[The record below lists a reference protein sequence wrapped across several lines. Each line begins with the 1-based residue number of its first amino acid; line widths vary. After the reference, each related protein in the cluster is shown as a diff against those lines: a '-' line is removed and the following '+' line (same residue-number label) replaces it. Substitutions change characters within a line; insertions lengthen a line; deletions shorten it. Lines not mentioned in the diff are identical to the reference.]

1 MKNYFMYK
9 IWQARDWYKFQP
21 TTKRRFFL
29 GLVSITYYV
38 GSSRINQG
46 AVFFRIFTVAY
57 PLFLDTVGDSNPA
70 GQLVTLN

>member
-9 IWQARDWYKFQP
+9 IWQARDWYKFQT

-29 GLVSITYYV
+29 VLVSITYYV
-38 GSSRINQG
+38 GSSWIKPG

-57 PLFLDTVGDSNPA
+57 LLFLDTVGDSKPA
-70 GQLVTLN
+70 GQSLTIN